1 MNRRFFMT
9 KEEFM
14 LIATQEADSNL
25 TTNEGGPFGAVIVKD
40 GKIVGRGHNRVL
52 IKHDP
57 TCHAEVEAIR
67 DACQNLGTHDLTGC
81 ELYTSCYPCPM
92 CLSATIWANIKK
104 VYYGNTAKD
113 ADKIGFRDDFIY
125 NYIEGKC
132 QDISVLDLEQF
143 GRDITIKSFD
153 NFAQKTDKTNL
164 LKTKRISFILILF
177 LLSSN
182 RQLFNL
188 YYSSTF

>member
-1 MNRRFFMT
+1 MT

-125 NYIEGKC
+125 NYIEEKC

-153 NFAQKTDKTNL
+153 NFAQKTDKT
-164 LKTKRISFILILF
+164 I
-177 LLSSN
+177 
-182 RQLFNL
+182 
-188 YYSSTF
+188 Y

>member
-1 MNRRFFMT
+1 MT

-25 TTNEGGPFGAVIVKD
+25 TTNE
-40 GKIVGRGHNRVL
+40 GRGHNRVL

-67 DACQNLGTHDLTGC
+67 DACQNLGTHDLTSC

-143 GRDITIKSFD
+143 GRDITIKSTK
-153 NFAQKTDKTNL
+153 NKEDKFYTYPL
-164 LKTKRISFILILF
+164 FIIF
-177 LLSSN
+177 IIIK
-182 RQLFNL
+182 
-188 YYSSTF
+188 

>member
-1 MNRRFFMT
+1 MT

-52 IKHDP
+52 IQHDP

-92 CLSATIWANIKK
+92 CLSIQL
-104 VYYGNTAKD
+104 Y
-113 ADKIGFRDDFIY
+113 
-125 NYIEGKC
+125 
-132 QDISVLDLEQF
+132 
-143 GRDITIKSFD
+143 
-153 NFAQKTDKTNL
+153 
-164 LKTKRISFILILF
+164 KRLI
-177 LLSSN
+177 
-182 RQLFNL
+182 
-188 YYSSTF
+188 

>member
-1 MNRRFFMT
+1 MT

-113 ADKIGFRDDFIY
+113 ADKFGFRDDFIY

-153 NFAQKTDKTNL
+153 NFAQKTDKT
-164 LKTKRISFILILF
+164 I
-177 LLSSN
+177 
-182 RQLFNL
+182 
-188 YYSSTF
+188 Y

>member
-1 MNRRFFMT
+1 MT

-104 VYYGNTAKD
+104 VYYGTQLKMLIKLVLEMISSTTILKENA
-113 ADKIGFRDDFIY
+113 R
-125 NYIEGKC
+125 
-132 QDISVLDLEQF
+132 DISVLDLEQF
-143 GRDITIKSFD
+143 GRNITIKSFD
-153 NFAQKTDKTNL
+153 NFAQKTDKT
-164 LKTKRISFILILF
+164 I
-177 LLSSN
+177 
-182 RQLFNL
+182 
-188 YYSSTF
+188 Y